1 MDENLT
7 REQIQEILE
16 INKMIVKQNALLI
29 QTLTLPK
36 LMVSGDRPGAW
47 AEYSK
52 EKNNG

>member
-29 QTLTLPK
+29 QTLTLPN
-36 LMVSGDRPGAW
+36 LMVSGARPGAW
-47 AEYSK
+47 TEYSK
-52 EKNNG
+52 EKNS